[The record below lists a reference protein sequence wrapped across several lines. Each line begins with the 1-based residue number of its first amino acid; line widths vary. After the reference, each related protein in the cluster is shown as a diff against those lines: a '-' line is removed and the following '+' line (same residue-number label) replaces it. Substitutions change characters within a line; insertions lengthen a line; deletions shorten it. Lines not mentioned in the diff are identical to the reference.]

1 MSITT
6 TKCKLTINKSEIQ
19 KAQPYIDA
27 AKQLAETMKFGGTAS
42 ATKNQ
47 GIVHA
52 VYKKTAEIITSSFF
66 NLGVDNCAYVISKFP
81 QKLRDPVVNMLKKE
95 TEEFERNEKEL
106 VGGAA
111 AAAGE
116 VCARVKKDE
125 CNKKSKECLWKN
137 SKCISKEAIES
148 WQRAKFYTTQLIPE
162 INLDDFKYREEGFV
176 GATKACTGFI
186 FKLARL
192 GLVCGFVN
200 FYRWQSVIFVGA
212 NLAYDFATH
221 IVNRLMHP
229 NAKPKYIV
237 DEYADLAADNV
248 INYLQPTVDMT
259 SNKMAS
265 NKMASTK
272 MASTKMASNKMAST
286 KRAYSKKAYSKKS
299 STAKV
304 SFATP
309 RASRSKSLKI
319 IG

>member
-6 TKCKLTINKSEIQ
+6 TKCKITINKSEIQ

-27 AKQLAETMKFGGTAS
+27 AKQLAETMKFGGTKS

-47 GIVHA
+47 GIVHT

-95 TEEFERNEKEL
+95 TEEFERNEKEF
-106 VGGAA
+106 VGGGGAVS
-111 AAAGE
+111 E

-137 SKCISKEAIES
+137 SKCISKEAIDS

-176 GATKACTGFI
+176 GISKACTGFI
-186 FKLARL
+186 FKLARI

-200 FYRWQSVIFVGA
+200 FYRWESVLFVGA

-248 INYLQPTVDMT
+248 INYLQPTDDMT
-259 SNKMAS
+259 SNKMASTKMASNKMAS

-272 MASTKMASNKMAST
+272 MVYS
-286 KRAYSKKAYSKKS
+286 KRAYSKRA

-309 RASRSKSLKI
+309 RGSRSKSRKI